1 MHEELLCILLS
12 TGGEFRVTA
21 PYYWLKHLRSN
32 TILFLR
38 NTPNFKSLIL
48 PTHTSLRGKRF
59 RSSYCGKVGPRGH
72 KTGRRR
78 RGRGLFFSPSPPSSS
93 ICLALAPPFSTNSR
107 RNTRRLTQYLQF
119 VQATDVTYNKARDVT
134 HVTPFILKFHYICR
148 GSIVYTYL
156 TITRPK

>member
-1 MHEELLCILLS
+1 M
-12 TGGEFRVTA
+12 
-21 PYYWLKHLRSN
+21 
-32 TILFLR
+32 FLR